1 MKKYL
6 LLSLLFTFGV
16 TIKGYSVVPVEDF
29 VNLPHNVLTGVNTMQ
44 AITETIKSYKLAMDE
59 YKLMVKNMAAPYF
72 WVFNEVNNFEKNI
85 DRYKEKYKK
94 YGDKDAWAEYFATFI
109 DPATY
114 ASSQCFKF
122 GGCSPEE
129 NAKIRENR
137 QAVIANAGQVTMNFT
152 TRFKELSDEYKKRIN
167 ILDKLAKE
175 TEKADG
181 NIKQQAVINQYLHA
195 LNESN
200 QTFEAKFDAFLELYS
215 QMAALQLQNITKKN
229 AYDTPTITG
238 KNRKLTINIPQDSRL
253 LLYDYN
259 IR

>member
-44 AITETIKSYKLAMDE
+44 AIIETIKSYKLAMDE

-175 TEKADG
+175 TEKAEG
-181 NIKQQAVINQYLHA
+181 NYEIHKKIFTKDMRKNYTILIP
-195 LNESN
+195 
-200 QTFEAKFDAFLELYS
+200 
-215 QMAALQLQNITKKN
+215 QMAPIHFELLESAVKTCGYNV
-229 AYDTPTITG
+229 
-238 KNRKLTINIPQDSRL
+238 KLLR
-253 LLYDYN
+253 
-259 IR
+259 